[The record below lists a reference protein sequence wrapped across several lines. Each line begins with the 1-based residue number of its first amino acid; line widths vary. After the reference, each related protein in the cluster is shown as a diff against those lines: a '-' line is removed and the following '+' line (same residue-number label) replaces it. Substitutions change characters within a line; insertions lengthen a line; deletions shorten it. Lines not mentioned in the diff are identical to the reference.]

1 MCQGVFAYTLWHATL
16 AVSPPNSS
24 EIALSSVAVNS
35 IVAYTPRAASR
46 VTSAS
51 VLSTSSWLCFVG
63 YVFSTSDSS
72 LRRSFCTRSLGS
84 VHTSCGFGGSA
95 AWKMSSCCNPKS
107 QGITSSSRSKAKSS
121 VRLLER
127 SSNEKQHHISSDR
140 DLELRL
146 TKLSVYGPKHTWPT
160 SDMCAMDFS
169 LGVSRS
175 RGEKG
180 ESPPGRGED
189 GSAEEDELLRV
200 ADTAR
205 GTSGLV
211 GSTGACHL
219 RVAPSSARNSIFR
232 TRLLRL

>member
-1 MCQGVFAYTLWHATL
+1 MGGVVTGVVDREVVGIGWAR
-16 AVSPPNSS
+16 AV
-24 EIALSSVAVNS
+24 I
-35 IVAYTPRAASR
+35 
-46 VTSAS
+46 SA
-51 VLSTSSWLCFVG
+51 
-63 YVFSTSDSS
+63 
-72 LRRSFCTRSLGS
+72 
-84 VHTSCGFGGSA
+84 
-95 AWKMSSCCNPKS
+95 P
-107 QGITSSSRSKAKSS
+107 
-121 VRLLER
+121 
-127 SSNEKQHHISSDR
+127 
-140 DLELRL
+140 
-146 TKLSVYGPKHTWPT
+146 
-160 SDMCAMDFS
+160 MDFS

-189 GSAEEDELLRV
+189 GSVEEDELLRV